1 MRGAAG
7 EDQMELAQWEN
18 INKLLKR
25 HGCRVV
31 HVSLRD
37 DLSGAVSLDP
47 QASLALRAAIQSLV
61 EDTER
66 RQNLIHGL
74 IQDNKRLKDEV
85 QMQQDR
91 AGRQEQRASDLQRIL
106 DGVKVKIRDL
116 EDDFM
121 CKMRQQ
127 QSEVTGLLQEK
138 ATADKQLRE
147 QEKSI
152 AHLRRR
158 LTQEKRSHQD
168 QEKLELLED
177 PVLERNL
184 RRGSPDLD
192 PTPNYK
198 ALIKSYQEQ
207 IEGARRKEEELLRE
221 NSRLREE
228 TRARPTVGELR
239 IYKQQMRKM
248 EKILRG
254 RGATREKEESKGMGV
269 RGLESL
275 PYEECHRYLQDV
287 CRALEV
293 QNLENLLPVVS
304 STSRKAKTCVK
315 LQEILTD
322 IRAVLCGPR
331 APPLLYKMSSRLQ
344 EHPDPAGETDFLH
357 LLPTVEMWAGQL
369 LALQTLQ
376 KSLMKLRQKLR
387 PPLEDRTSSAPDSV
401 RVEDLLLL
409 VDTMLEDSESQGS
422 GAAPHVLQAQVSHF
436 QQLFDVESVRGVIPR
451 MNQIYSKLGEMS
463 NAMKSLRHRLGLG
476 DGVSAGSVVMA
487 VEQLQQI
494 VASLDMDSIVTK
506 MQEHEDF
513 FPAFEELI
521 KELLQVLEIG
531 LLQEILPE
539 VKRLKALATH

>member
-7 EDQMELAQWEN
+7 GDEASSLMELAQWEN

-138 ATADKQLRE
+138 ATAD
-147 QEKSI
+147 
-152 AHLRRR
+152 
-158 LTQEKRSHQD
+158 
-168 QEKLELLED
+168 
-177 PVLERNL
+177 
-184 RRGSPDLD
+184 
-192 PTPNYK
+192 
-198 ALIKSYQEQ
+198 SYQEQ